1 MFLRTA
7 CVVALLSA
15 VATAH
20 ADIGLDRF
28 HRFFAG
34 LRGFEA
40 TFDQVIVN
48 QEGKVVQ
55 RTRGTLQIMRPGRFR
70 WTYESPY
77 RQIIVTDGK
86 TLWVYDPDLE
96 QVTRSDLDTSVGNTP
111 AVLLSTEEPLDTLF
125 RISEAPPED
134 GLAWVA
140 LEPKGQEANF
150 TRVLLGFD
158 DRALVAMEIGDSFSQ
173 TVKLNFTRIKR
184 NPDLDPAL
192 FEFKPPAGVD
202 VIGR

>member
-7 CVVALLSA
+7 CLVAFLSA

-20 ADIGLDRF
+20 AGIGLDRF
-28 HRFFAG
+28 QRFFAG

-55 RTRGTLQIMRPGRFR
+55 RTRGKLQIMRPGRFR

-86 TLWVYDPDLE
+86 TLWVYDPDLG

-111 AVLLSTEEPLDTLF
+111 AVLLSTDEPLDKLF
-125 RISEAPPED
+125 RISEASPED
-134 GLAWVA
+134 GLSWVA

-150 TRVLLGFD
+150 TRILLGFD
-158 DRALVAMEIGDSFSQ
+158 DRALVAMEIEDSFSQ
-173 TVKLNFTRIKR
+173 TVKLNFTKVKR
-184 NPDLDPAL
+184 NPNLDPAL